1 MAKDAK
7 RPSWFK
13 LFLHQKAIVDSVDD
27 ITAGKALKAAFQ
39 YFDTGETVDMD
50 QTVFIVFSAIKPYI
64 DESFHDFQRSS
75 AAGKKGMESRWG
87 KADTP
92 KDPLTPLKTQMPP
105 QAPYNEAEADA
116 DTEAEPNAEANVCKA
131 GKLPTRVRF
140 SPPSIEDVRDYCGE
154 QGYTAVDPQR
164 FVDYYASNGWMVGK
178 NKMKDWKAAVRGWN
192 SRDKEKIAPQTA
204 HRELPKCLKVST
216 I

>member
-39 YFDTGETVDMD
+39 YFDTGETVNMD

-75 AAGKKGMESRWG
+75 AAGKKGMENRWG
-87 KADTP
+87 KVDNP
-92 KDPLTPLKTQMPP
+92 LRDPLTPLKTPSHP
-105 QAPYNEAEADA
+105 QTPYNEA
-116 DTEAEPNAEANVCKA
+116 DTETEANAEANVCRADKP
-131 GKLPTRVRF
+131 PTHARF
-140 SPPSIEDVRDYCGE
+140 SPPSIEDVCAYCRE
-154 QGYTAVDPQR
+154 QGYTAIDPQR

-178 NKMKDWKAAVRGWN
+178 NRMKDWKAAVRGWN
-192 SRDKEKIAPQTA
+192 SRETEKQTPATKKKLAPIPGVPT
-204 HRELPKCLKVST
+204 L
-216 I
+216 

>member
-1 MAKDAK
+1 MAKNNG

-27 ITAGKALKAAFQ
+27 TTAGKALKAAFQ

-87 KADTP
+87 KADNP
-92 KDPLTPLKTQMPP
+92 LKDSLTPLKTPRPP
-105 QAPYNEAEADA
+105 QALYN
-116 DTEAEPNAEANVCKA
+116 DTEAEAEAE
-131 GKLPTRVRF
+131 TE
-140 SPPSIEDVRDYCGE
+140 EDTE
-154 QGYTAVDPQR
+154 
-164 FVDYYASNGWMVGK
+164 
-178 NKMKDWKAAVRGWN
+178 
-192 SRDKEKIAPQTA
+192 E
-204 HRELPKCLKVST
+204 
-216 I
+216 